1 MVSRKPILV
10 FDTSVINQLTAE
22 KDFPALAAG
31 LTAAYST
38 RLTGSNIAELVA
50 TTKSEKRERLLNT
63 CQRLLAS
70 GDCIDPFNWIVEK
83 HTKAFDQNPAGYD
96 WKKINIRNRGIEQ
109 EIVRRSFVDD
119 ELARQEKESAT
130 VTKESFED
138 TFCSMRPAFDGIFS
152 KGTERPTAFADFVKI
167 LQKPG
172 GAFWSGYGHKF
183 YARSVKDA
191 PDEAKV
197 RDFADRCPPFLMMV
211 LAAVMAQYKR
221 AIVETP
227 KKNKRAGRV
236 DLLMSVYLPYCRVF
250 VTHDDDQ
257 EACLREMAAV
267 ANLDKEI
274 LSYDDFRSRLL
285 APSITL

>member
-31 LTAAYST
+31 LTTAYSI
-38 RLTGSNIAELVA
+38 RLTGSNISELVA
-50 TTKSEKRERLLNT
+50 TTKSDKREHLLDT

-70 GDCIDPFNWIVEK
+70 GECIDPFNWIVEK
-83 HTKAFDQNPAGYD
+83 HTKAFDQNPEQYD
-96 WKKINIRNRGIEQ
+96 WKKVNVRNREIEQ
-109 EIVRRSFVDD
+109 EIVRPTFADD

-130 VTKESFED
+130 ETKESFEVI
-138 TFCSMRPAFDGIFS
+138 FCSMRSGFDEIFS
-152 KGTERPTAFADFVKI
+152 EGTERPTTFAELVKH

-172 GAFWSGYGHKF
+172 GAFWAGYGHTF
-183 YARSVKDA
+183 YARNVKDE
-191 PDEAKV
+191 PDERKV
-197 RDFADRCPPFLMMV
+197 RDFADRCPPFLMTV

-227 KKNKRAGRV
+227 KKKKRAGRV
-236 DLLMSVYLPYCRVF
+236 DLLMSIYLPYCRVF

-257 EACLREMAAV
+257 ELCLREMAAV
-267 ANLDKEI
+267 ANLDREI

-285 APSITL
+285 ATSKA